1 MNPTELI
8 CPANGS
14 NVSNLLYCTINCSA
28 GEIVPAQDA
37 IAISVLKIVTS
48 SLSVLG
54 SVSIILSVLLTGR
67 LNNSQIHPLFMLS
80 LGDFVVSMCWLVGG
94 IVWLSPGAYHW
105 GTIGGSTHTGMC
117 YVLGIG
123 TLLAEMVTFLLTTV
137 YAFTAMMLIM
147 EIYYNKGMIP
157 MDGNKKRLRQI
168 ITIALY
174 FVSWILPLAILLP
187 VTESSGVGLVL
198 ANSTC
203 ICSVDFYN
211 LRPENGF
218 YDPDHNSV
226 QLDKLSTILCYYS
239 GLLFIIT
246 FLIITVCYI
255 LTFVYAQRVSRNY
268 HEGRHVAVAEANKR
282 IRAIK
287 YRLTLFVVIYVITGI
302 PSIVAAGMVLK
313 EEERLNLHENGDK
326 LTLYFQAILAPL
338 QGIANAILYGW
349 SREEFR
355 KSISLNFGLFKQ
367 TSSKTSSVRYQPV
380 RKGGGSRKASSA
392 AVIGEADRI
401 NDETRGL
408 CCQDKR

>member
-1 MNPTELI
+1 MNLTAQI
-8 CPANGS
+8 CAR
-14 NVSNLLYCTINCSA
+14 NVSALPYCTINCSTV
-28 GEIVPAQDA
+28 GEIVPMADA
-37 IAISVLKIVTS
+37 KGISAIKIVTS

-67 LNNSQIHPLFMLS
+67 LNNSQVHPLFMLS

-94 IVWLSPGAYHW
+94 VVWLTPGVYGW

-117 YVLGIG
+117 YILGIG

-137 YAFTAMMLIM
+137 YAITAMMLIM

-157 MDGNKKRLRQI
+157 MDGTKKRIRHI
-168 ITIALY
+168 VTIVLY
-174 FVSWILPLAILLP
+174 FISWILPPAILLP
-187 VTESSGVGLVL
+187 ATEGLGVGLVL

-211 LRPENGF
+211 LRPENGY
-218 YDPDHNSV
+218 YDPNPNSSG
-226 QLDKLSTILCYYS
+226 LDKLSTILCGYS
-239 GLLFIIT
+239 GLLFVIT

-255 LTFVYAQRVSRNY
+255 LTFVYAQKVSRNY
-268 HEGRHVAVAEANKR
+268 HEGRHVAVAEATKR

-287 YRLTLFVVIYVITGI
+287 YRLTLFVVIFVITGI
-302 PSIVAAGMVLK
+302 PSIVAAVMVIH
-313 EEERLNLHENGDK
+313 EQQRLNLHESKDK
-326 LTLYFQAILAPL
+326 ITLYFQAMLAPL

-355 KSISLNFGLFKQ
+355 KSINLSLNFGFFKRN
-367 TSSKTSSVRYQPV
+367 SSKSMVRYQPA
-380 RKGGGSRKASSA
+380 KTGASPHKVIATVGA
-392 AVIGEADRI
+392 AVKTD
-401 NDETRGL
+401 DETQGL